1 MMVCPNCGNNLEDNA
16 KFCVKCGISLENAI
30 FQEETQT
37 IPDTTTNNIVPTI
50 SNNNKKYKILSAVFA
65 VGFVFM
71 LILYIQ
77 KGTEYE
83 SLKTE
88 MESLY
93 DDYESL
99 YNDYDKINDEND
111 SLRGN
116 KGISSWFDEFFE

>member
-30 FQEETQT
+30 FQEATQT

-50 SNNNKKYKILSAVFA
+50 SNNDKKYKILSAVFA

-88 MESLY
+88 M
-93 DDYESL
+93 
-99 YNDYDKINDEND
+99 
-111 SLRGN
+111 
-116 KGISSWFDEFFE
+116 